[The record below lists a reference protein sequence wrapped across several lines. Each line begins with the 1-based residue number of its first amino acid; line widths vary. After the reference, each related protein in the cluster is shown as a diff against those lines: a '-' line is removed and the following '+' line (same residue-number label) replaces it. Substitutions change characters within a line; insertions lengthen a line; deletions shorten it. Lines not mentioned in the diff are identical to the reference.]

1 MKEIINPKEVI
12 EKRIAETMG
21 FPKYAKIV
29 KELHNVNISEDR
41 LWQKNFNAFY
51 RVRRNKDWQKIY
63 YGIFEREK
71 NNKPSF
77 ENILKEIYNNTGNI
91 EASFV
96 SKMISTIDE
105 SLPIWDQYVLSN
117 LGLKLVGKTKE
128 EKLEN
133 AICVYNKIKAWYDE
147 FVSSEQGKSCIE
159 EFDKVMP
166 KYAWFSPIKK
176 IDFFLWSMR

>member
-21 FPKYAKIV
+21 FPRYAKII
-29 KELHNVNISEDR
+29 KELHNVKINEDR
-41 LWQKNFNAFY
+41 SWQKNFNAFY
-51 RVRRNKDWQKIY
+51 KVRRNKEWQKIY
-63 YGIFEREK
+63 YDIFEREK
-71 NNKPSF
+71 CKKPSF
-77 ENILKEIYNNTGNI
+77 EIILREIYDKTGNV

-105 SLPIWDQYVLSN
+105 GLPIWDQYVLSN
-117 LGLKLVGKTKE
+117 LKLRLLGKTKE

-133 AICVYNKIKAWYDE
+133 AICIYNKIKSWYDE
-147 FVSSEQGKSCIE
+147 FVSSEKGINCIE

-166 KYAWFSPIKK
+166 KYAWFSPVKK

>member
-21 FPKYAKIV
+21 FPKYAKII
-29 KELHNVNISEDR
+29 KELHNLKVNEDR
-41 LWQKNFNAFY
+41 SWQKNFNAFY

-77 ENILKEIYNNTGNI
+77 KSVLREIYEKTGII

-105 SLPIWDQYVLSN
+105 NLPIWDQYVLTN
-117 LGLKLVGKTKE
+117 LGLKLCGKTKE

-133 AICVYNKIKAWYDE
+133 AICVYNKIIAWYAE
-147 FVSSEQGKSCIE
+147 FVSSEQGKNCIE

-166 KYAWFSPIKK
+166 KYTWFSPIKK
-176 IDFFLWSMR
+176 IDFFLWSIR

>member
-1 MKEIINPKEVI
+1 MKEIIDPKSVI
-12 EKRIAETMG
+12 ENRIAETMG
-21 FPKYAKIV
+21 FPKYAKII
-29 KELHNVNISEDR
+29 KELHKVKVNENR

-51 RVRRNKDWQKIY
+51 RVRRNKEWQQIY
-63 YGIFEREK
+63 YDVFEREK
-71 NNKPSF
+71 TNKPSF
-77 ENILKEIYNNTGNI
+77 DTILNEIYQKTGNI

-105 SLPIWDQYVLSN
+105 NLPIWDQYVLSN
-117 LGLKLVGKTKE
+117 LRLKLIGKTKE

-133 AICVYNKIKAWYDE
+133 AIIIYNKIIEWYE
-147 FVSSEQGKSCIE
+147 SFVCSQQGKICID

-176 IDFFLWSMR
+176 IDFFLWSIR

>member
-1 MKEIINPKEVI
+1 MKEIIKPKEVI
-12 EKRIAETMG
+12 EKRIAEIMG
-21 FPKYAKIV
+21 FPKYAKII
-29 KELHNVNISEDR
+29 KELRNVKVDEDR
-41 LWQKNFNAFY
+41 SWQKTFNAFY

-63 YGIFEREK
+63 YDIFEREK

-77 ENILKEIYNNTGNI
+77 EKILREIYNETGNI

-133 AICVYNKIKAWYDE
+133 AICIYNEIKAWYDD
-147 FVSSEQGKSCIE
+147 FIYSDQGKNCIE
-159 EFDKVMP
+159 EFDNVMP
-166 KYAWFSPIKK
+166 KYSWFTPIKK
-176 IDFFLWSMR
+176 IDFFLWSIR